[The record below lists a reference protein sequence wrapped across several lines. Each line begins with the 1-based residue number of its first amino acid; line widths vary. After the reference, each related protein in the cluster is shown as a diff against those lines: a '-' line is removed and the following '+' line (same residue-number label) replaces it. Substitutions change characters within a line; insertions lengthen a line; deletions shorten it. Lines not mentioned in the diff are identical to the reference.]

1 MSVATS
7 SRSASFS
14 APVESLAPRARAIS
28 TLRRWI
34 EEGTL
39 PSGQPLP
46 AEEVLSRKVG
56 VSRGTLRSALALLDE
71 EGFLRS
77 NGGRLR
83 IVNGPTTAA
92 TPRAS
97 TMMEHSLAVLTG
109 YSEAPRHKQS
119 GWLEFVTTGALDAI
133 RRAGWHG
140 LALHPARLQGADVSR
155 ILADPPRG
163 AIATDLPRDQMGEL
177 LAGLQKAG
185 TKVVIYGE
193 WPDFDRVTS
202 DHEVGAHAVTQ
213 FLIERGRRRILQ
225 TAVAPATGYWF
236 AARRAGYERA
246 MNEAGLKAL
255 PMLTTPKFPV
265 GDEAVFADGVRH
277 LSGYLIEHLSGEN
290 RVDAIMASTDADVF
304 GLAAACRVFGLNPNQ
319 DVLIAGYDNYWAE
332 WPARQFED
340 FAPIVTVDKSNAE
353 IGAAMV
359 ELALARIEGHLPQQ
373 PQRRVVA
380 PRLIEI

>member
-14 APVESLAPRARAIS
+14 TPVESRAPRARAIS

-34 EEGTL
+34 EEGVL
-39 PSGQPLP
+39 PNGQPLP
-46 AEEVLSRKVG
+46 TEEELSRKVG
-56 VSRGTLRSALALLDE
+56 VSRGTLRSALAMLDE
-71 EGFLRS
+71 EGLIRS

-83 IVNGPTTAA
+83 IVNAPTAA

-140 LALHPARLQGADVSR
+140 LALHPARLQGADTSR
-155 ILADPPRG
+155 ITADPPRG
-163 AIATDLPRDQMGEL
+163 AVVTDLPFDQMSEL

-193 WPDFDRVTS
+193 SPDFDRVVS
-202 DHEVGAHAVTQ
+202 DHEAGAHAVTQ
-213 FLIERGRRRILQ
+213 FLIEQGRKRILQ

-246 MNEAGLKAL
+246 MNEAGLEPL

-265 GDEAVFADGVRH
+265 GDATVFADGVRH
-277 LSGYLIEHLSGEN
+277 LAGYLVEHLSGEN
-290 RVDAIMASTDADVF
+290 RADAIMASTDADVF

-319 DVLIAGYDNYWAE
+319 NVLIAGYDNYWAE
-332 WPARQFED
+332 WPARQYED
-340 FAPIVTVDKSNAE
+340 FAPIVTVDKCNAE